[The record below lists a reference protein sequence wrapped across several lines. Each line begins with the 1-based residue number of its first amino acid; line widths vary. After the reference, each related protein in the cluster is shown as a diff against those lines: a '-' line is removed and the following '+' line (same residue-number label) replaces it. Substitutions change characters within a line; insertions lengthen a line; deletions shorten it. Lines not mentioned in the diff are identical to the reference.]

1 MRKQISLTDKE
12 TGQRFIV
19 RLVAIGDKYGRNHC
33 LTNTDEPL
41 VEFYLAPKGV
51 YRVNSKHSQ
60 VSFFYADTIA
70 EIVAAGRGMCLHV
83 GHASQPRI
91 DIGDEAIKKAYQTL
105 MSQEG

>member
-60 VSFFYADTIA
+60 VSRYYADTIA
-70 EIVAAGRGMCLHV
+70 EVVAEERGLCLHG
-83 GHASQPRI
+83 GHVFDPRI
-91 DIGDEAIKKAYQTL
+91 DIGDEAIKKAYHTL
-105 MSQEG
+105 IS